1 MPNIR
6 TLARSFGGGELTPEF
21 FGRIDDA
28 KFQTGL
34 ATCRN
39 FLVLPHGPAANR
51 PGFSYVNA
59 TKYSGTKK
67 SRLIPFSYS
76 TTQTMVLEFGNQ
88 YIRFHTAG
96 ATVLSGGV
104 PLEVVTPYLEAD
116 LFDLHYVQSAD
127 ILTIVHP
134 NYPPQELRRIS
145 STSWTLTAISFV
157 SALSAPTSVTAT
169 ASGGTTVP
177 YVYVVTTVGVNGI
190 DESVIS
196 STASC
201 SGNLLATGAY
211 NTISW
216 AAATGAQRYKVYKQT
231 NGLYGYIG
239 QTDQLTFIDDNI
251 IADLSV
257 CSPLVNNPFP
267 GAGDYPGAV
276 SYFEQ
281 RRCFAG
287 TSNKPQNI
295 WMTKSGTESNMNY
308 SLPTRDDDSITFRVA
323 AREAN
328 TIRHIIPLT
337 NMVLLTSAAEWRI
350 TSINSDALTPT
361 TVSVRPQS
369 YVGASNVQPAII
381 NNNMIY
387 PAARGGHM
395 RELAY
400 SWQANGYVTG
410 DLSLRAPHLFDGNT
424 ITDMAF
430 SKSPYPIVWAIS
442 SNGKLLGLTYVPE
455 QQVGAWHWHDTDGTF
470 ESCCVV
476 AEGNEDVLYTV
487 VNRTINGTVVRYLER
502 LASRLY
508 TSQADSFFVDCGA
521 TLNTANTTAT
531 TVTVS
536 GGTTWNTGDTVT
548 ITASAALFAYPA
560 TTDVNDAIILTDA
573 SGVTYRLTISSTS
586 STTVATATLGSS
598 FPASLRSTA
607 INSFSF
613 ARDSITGLTWLEG
626 KTVSILADGAVHPQK
641 VVTSGTIYLD
651 QASAKVQVGLP
662 ITADIQTLPW
672 AAQIDAGY
680 GQGRTKNVNKVW
692 IRVYRSSG
700 IFVGPDTNNL
710 TEAKQRTSEM
720 YGLPPA
726 LKSEEIPV
734 TITPSWDDSG
744 QVSVRQSDP
753 LPLTIISM
761 TLEVAVGS

>member
-1 MPNIR
+1 
-6 TLARSFGGGELTPEF
+6 
-21 FGRIDDA
+21 
-28 KFQTGL
+28 
-34 ATCRN
+34 
-39 FLVLPHGPAANR
+39 
-51 PGFSYVNA
+51 
-59 TKYSGTKK
+59 
-67 SRLIPFSYS
+67 
-76 TTQTMVLEFGNQ
+76 
-88 YIRFHTAG
+88 
-96 ATVLSGGV
+96 
-104 PLEVVTPYLEAD
+104 
-116 LFDLHYVQSAD
+116 
-127 ILTIVHP
+127 
-134 NYPPQELRRIS
+134 
-145 STSWTLTAISFV
+145 
-157 SALSAPTSVTAT
+157 
-169 ASGGTTVP
+169 
-177 YVYVVTTVGVNGI
+177 
-190 DESVIS
+190 
-196 STASC
+196 
-201 SGNLLATGAY
+201 
-211 NTISW
+211 
-216 AAATGAQRYKVYKQT
+216 
-231 NGLYGYIG
+231 
-239 QTDQLTFIDDNI
+239 
-251 IADLSV
+251 
-257 CSPLVNNPFP
+257 
-267 GAGDYPGAV
+267 
-276 SYFEQ
+276 
-281 RRCFAG
+281 
-287 TSNKPQNI
+287 
-295 WMTKSGTESNMNY
+295 
-308 SLPTRDDDSITFRVA
+308 
-323 AREAN
+323 
-328 TIRHIIPLT
+328 
-337 NMVLLTSAAEWRI
+337 
-350 TSINSDALTPT
+350 
-361 TVSVRPQS
+361 
-369 YVGASNVQPAII
+369 
-381 NNNMIY
+381 MI
-387 PAARGGHM
+387 
-395 RELAY
+395 
-400 SWQANGYVTG
+400 
-410 DLSLRAPHLFDGNT
+410 
-424 ITDMAF
+424 
-430 SKSPYPIVWAIS
+430 
-442 SNGKLLGLTYVPE
+442 TYVPE

-586 STTVATATLGSS
+586 STTVATATLGSAL
-598 FPASLRSTA
+598 PVSLRSTA
-607 INSFSF
+607 ISSFSF